1 MITEVFL
8 EEWEYRNRA
17 SNLTIWFNCDSPAFI
32 VLDDR
37 GNYRKPFCRVR
48 HMFGDL
54 WLCMDDDGILI
65 VVKDDAIQGMRLA
78 QDDSN

>member
-8 EEWEYRNRA
+8 EEWDYRNRA
-17 SNLTIWFNCDSPAFI
+17 SSLTIWLNCDSPAFI

-48 HMFGDL
+48 HMFSDL
-54 WLCMDDDGILI
+54 WLCMDFDGILT
-65 VVKDDAIQGMRLA
+65 VVKDDVIQKMRLA
-78 QDDSN
+78 QDD